1 MKLKKIGAIA
11 LVSALVLGSAGV
23 NNVYG
28 MEQQKYISK
37 NTNNQI
43 ITPFWVEII
52 TILPDISASGN
63 TLYPEVYVKAKSTSS
78 SITGIMYLEKYS
90 SGSWVNVTSW
100 SLKGTGSL
108 SAFKSYSGISN
119 NIYRTRV
126 VITVNGETAEA
137 VSGTCEILRY

>member
-1 MKLKKIGAIA
+1 MRVKRIA
-11 LVSALVLGSAGV
+11 ALLLIFALIFGSVGI
-23 NNVYG
+23 NDTYG
-28 MEQQKYISK
+28 MEQQKYLSG

-63 TLYPEVYVKAKSTSS
+63 TVYPEVYVKAKATSS
-78 SITGIMYLEKYS
+78 SIVGTMYLEKYS

-108 SAFKSYSGISN
+108 SASKSYNGTSN
-119 NIYRTRV
+119 TKYRTRV
-126 VITVNGETAEA
+126 VVTVNGETAEA
-137 VSGTCEILRY
+137 VSGTCDI